1 MKKLYN
7 QSFPNGSIEWIGVR
21 HDDKKA
27 PASVSS
33 VSITSENGVEGDHYK
48 GKSKKRQV
56 TLIQAEHLETV
67 AKLLNRSKIDPT
79 LTRRNIVVKGINLL
93 AFKNMQFKIGSV
105 TLEYTGQ
112 CYPCSMMEENLGT
125 GGLHAMRGHGGIT
138 ARVLE
143 SGTAAV
149 GDAVE
154 LISDSYKPSKGKQEE
169 E

>member
-7 QSFPNGSIEWIGVR
+7 QPFPNGSIEWIGVR
-21 HDDKKA
+21 HDDKTP

-33 VSITSENGVEGDHYK
+33 VTITTENGVEGDHYK

-56 TLIQAEHLETV
+56 TLIQAEHLESV
-67 AKLLNRSKIDPT
+67 AKLLNQSEIDPT

-93 AFKNMQFKIGSV
+93 AFKNMKFKIGSV

-112 CYPCSMMEENLGT
+112 CYPCSMMEKNLGP

-143 SGTAAV
+143 SGKAAV

-154 LISDSYKPSKGKQEE
+154 LIPDSYDSSKKNEE
-169 E
+169 MD